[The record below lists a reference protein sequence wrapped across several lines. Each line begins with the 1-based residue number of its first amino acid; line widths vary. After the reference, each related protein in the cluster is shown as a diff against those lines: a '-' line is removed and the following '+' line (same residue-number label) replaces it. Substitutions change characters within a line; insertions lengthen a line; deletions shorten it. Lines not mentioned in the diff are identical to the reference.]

1 MKTIAITR
9 TEIEN
14 FRSFL
19 STTVTFS
26 NIPGLKQITGNN
38 EKEPRLGANGCG
50 KTSLL
55 EAIVWCLYGSGIRGA
70 KTSSVLSWGREK
82 VAVKIYLNI
91 DDTEYCIHRYGPPT
105 KLELNGTLVEQSEID
120 KLIGLSKQRFLNSVI
135 FGQAT
140 LLFPD
145 LSTPERSELLDS
157 VLNLGIWQ
165 QCTERATEKTKLL
178 EQEINA
184 KAVEISFIEGKL
196 AGLPSEEELLNS
208 CSFYARRITE
218 WNIETAD
225 TLKELELKRDSWENE
240 QLKFL
245 EAKAE
250 QKELLVKEL
259 SDLREKEAPE
269 PKSSNESQLT
279 EEIAVLENIVQEASN
294 IIAITAQA
302 KSEAT
307 KAKVFWKQSIC
318 PACEQTISAQKKD
331 KQLSALLTKIEEAD
345 KDSKAASRTATETKK
360 KLERS
365 KEKLKVLRDAASKE
379 AALRRTVMRDIARL
393 ESQIA
398 ILKEDAN
405 RILTNIENKL
415 DPYSKQITHLK
426 ESKNP
431 YVQQEIDAQKKLKA
445 AKIDREK
452 LTEEKS
458 KVDKIVE
465 KIKADL
471 VATEYWKHGFKHIR
485 LYFVEQILS
494 VLQIE
499 IQSAVGALGLDGW
512 TVKLQTE
519 TETKSGTTKLG
530 INIIISSPVAEGS
543 WENWSG
549 GETQRL
555 RLAIAIG
562 LASLIQR
569 AAGVF
574 FTVEFYDEQS
584 KALSQQGIEDFLE
597 VLRTRAEILKKQ
609 IFIVDHSNIQ
619 FAGFDETWTVTKTY
633 SGSQLYKR

>member
-1 MKTIAITR
+1 MKQVALTKMLL
-9 TEIEN
+9 EN
-14 FRSFL
+14 FRSFISAEIEFNSRSGL
-19 STTVTFS
+19 VLLAGRNEIAEKLGS
-26 NIPGLKQITGNN
+26 N
-38 EKEPRLGANGCG
+38 GAG

-70 KTSSVLSWGREK
+70 KTSSVLSWGKEK

-120 KLIGLSKQRFLNSVI
+120 KLLGLSKQRFLNSVI

-157 VLNLGIWQ
+157 VLNLSIWQ
-165 QCTERATEKTKLL
+165 QCTERAAEKTKLL

-196 AGLPSEEELLNS
+196 AGLPSEEELLNL

-218 WNIETAD
+218 WDIETAD
-225 TLKELELKRDSWENE
+225 ALRELELKRDAWENE

-245 EAKAE
+245 EVKAE

-259 SDLREKEAPE
+259 SELREKDTPE
-269 PKSSNESQLT
+269 PKSTNESQLT

-294 IIAITAQA
+294 IIALTAQV

-331 KQLSALLTKIEEAD
+331 KQLAALLTKIEEAD
-345 KDSKAASRTATETKK
+345 KDSKAANKTSTETKK

-365 KEKLKVLRDAASKE
+365 KEKLKILRDAASKE
-379 AALRRTVMRDIARL
+379 AALRRTIMRDIARL

-398 ILKEDAN
+398 ILNEDAN
-405 RILTNIENKL
+405 RILTNIENKF

-431 YVQQEIDAQKKLKA
+431 YIQQEIDAQKKLKTV
-445 AKIDREK
+445 KLDREK
-452 LTEEKS
+452 LIDEKC

-465 KIKADL
+465 KIKTDL

-499 IQSAVGALGLDGW
+499 IQSAVGALGLEGW
-512 TVKLQTE
+512 AVKLQTE

-619 FAGFDETWTVTKTY
+619 FAGFDETWTITKTDT
-633 SGSQLYKR
+633 GSQLCKR